1 MCIRDSV
8 ITPWELNIQTTVDLS
23 IDLISGWNWISFNVD
38 VEDNSTASI
47 LESLDDAAIFIGSQ
61 SSGTATYYPAYG
73 QWLGG
78 LSTLEP
84 TQMYTLKMAETATLT
99 ITGVPV
105 DVASTPISLISGWN
119 WIGYLPQNSGD
130 LVSALASVEDLAIF
144 IGSQSS
150 GTSTYYP
157 AYGQWLGGLSTL
169 QPGNGYTLKMTGP
182 GELIYPEFD
191 GLARLDENKQEVVLS
206 EKISDWDFHYGDYEF
221 IGTIHASIDSRI
233 DFNGDVVGV
242 FVDDECRGIAERM
255 YFPFDDR
262 YFYIIQVYSNVA
274 NGEEM
279 TFKYYDST
287 HDEVVE
293 YTESIEFTSD
303 MVVGNGFDTF
313 GLSREALSA
322 PMEYS
327 LSDAYPNPF
336 NPTTTLSFS
345 VPTEG
350 VVSLNIY
357 DMTGRLVST
366 LVDGNLEQGYH
377 SIIWNGMDS
386 NGHAVSSG
394 MYIYSLNGEGVS
406 ITKKMVLMK

>member
-1 MCIRDSV
+1 LSGCDNTCNSTAVEDCAGVCGGSAENCPGWEDDPGAYEFTATIAGAIVLFDGVQLGEDGDLLAALDSDGNVRGVGLQLTPPFGPYEGTTVYEVQLRSNDAGDSLHFQYYDASSDEVLDISETYEFV
-8 ITPWELNIQTTVDLS
+8 INDIIGDVVTPWELNIQTTVDLS

-47 LESLDDAAIFIGSQ
+47 LESLGDAAIFIGSQ

-150 GTSTYYP
+150 GTATYYP

-169 QPGNGYTLKMTGP
+169 QPGNGYTLNMTGP

-191 GLARLDENKQEVVLS
+191 GLARLDEL
-206 EKISDWDFHYGDYEF
+206 
-221 IGTIHASIDSRI
+221 TRASHI
-233 DFNGDVVGV
+233 
-242 FVDDECRGIAERM
+242 
-255 YFPFDDR
+255 
-262 YFYIIQVYSNVA
+262 
-274 NGEEM
+274 
-279 TFKYYDST
+279 
-287 HDEVVE
+287 
-293 YTESIEFTSD
+293 
-303 MVVGNGFDTF
+303 
-313 GLSREALSA
+313 
-322 PMEYS
+322 
-327 LSDAYPNPF
+327 
-336 NPTTTLSFS
+336 
-345 VPTEG
+345 
-350 VVSLNIY
+350 
-357 DMTGRLVST
+357 
-366 LVDGNLEQGYH
+366 
-377 SIIWNGMDS
+377 
-386 NGHAVSSG
+386 
-394 MYIYSLNGEGVS
+394 
-406 ITKKMVLMK
+406 